1 MVKSLLVT
9 CGSSPHVI
17 EFMLPT
23 LVEAKRQGWVIHG
36 AYSDGAVKTMMI
48 ASRLFSGLHHFTGW
62 WGEGYKDLSVPLADA
77 IFKWARPAAVLIDY
91 SGCGLAGGCW
101 IEECYNRRITA
112 VELHGV
118 DNHVWYYGKK
128 SREATAHYI
137 EVLKSVGYGRIPHRC
152 MRGTPA
158 EQFVGFNIG
167 DQLIREFTPGTTRRL
182 LGLASDQK
190 IVTVAGTW
198 NKDFYGQMCS
208 EDLVEWNAMAKE
220 HSMRLVFS
228 IHPAMRTSQGLPKV
242 TFPPDV
248 ILTSNA
254 PCTLWGYPT
263 KLVPTVD
270 VVRASEFVIMQFSSA
285 LRTMAYICHI
295 PVWLRRA
302 GCARGNSTSRIPRE
316 TEICEMNDEV
326 RHKPGALVIWEYS
339 KLLFASWRTQEYL
352 DQLFAGT
359 LGCKGTQ
366 EEWEEWEARWKLDG
380 HTAERIVQL
389 LTYG

>member
-1 MVKSLLVT
+1 MAKSLLVT
-9 CGSSPHVI
+9 CGSSPHII

-36 AYSDGAVKTMMI
+36 AYSDNAVKTMMI
-48 ASRLFSGLHHFTGW
+48 ASRLFSGLYRFTGW

-101 IEECYNRRITA
+101 VEECYNREITA
-112 VELHGV
+112 VELHGI
-118 DNHVWYYGKK
+118 DNHVWYYGKQG
-128 SREATAHYI
+128 REVTAHYI
-137 EVLKSVGYGRIPHRC
+137 EVLKSVGYGRIPHGC
-152 MRGTPA
+152 MRGTSA
-158 EQFVGFNIG
+158 QQWVGFNIG
-167 DQLIREFTPGTTRRL
+167 DQLIREFVPGPTKRL
-182 LGLASDQK
+182 LGLSPDQK

-208 EDLVEWNAMAKE
+208 KDLVEWNAMAKE
-220 HSMRLVFS
+220 HDMRLVFS

-254 PCTLWGYPT
+254 PCTLWGHPT

-270 VVRASEFVIMQFSSA
+270 VVRASEFIIMQFVSA
-285 LRTMAYICHI
+285 IRMIATVCHI
-295 PVWLRRA
+295 PTWLRRA
-302 GCARGNSTSRIPRE
+302 GCARGNIPSRVARD
-316 TEICEMNDEV
+316 TEICETDDEV
-326 RHKPGALVIWEYS
+326 QHRPGATWAVDHPR
-339 KLLFASWRTQEYL
+339 LLFACWRTQEHL

-366 EEWEEWEARWKLDG
+366 EQREWWETRWKLDG

-389 LTYG
+389 LTHG